1 MNTDPNS
8 RTPDF
13 NKAQHLAT
21 QLLLRQNID
30 SLKIDVR
37 SFKFDQPV
45 CIDSIQH
52 YSQVTHIPIEQL
64 TCYEFSGCCFVYHPR
79 CSIILYD
86 DDEPNE
92 HRKHWGIA
100 HEIGHMYLGHTTDG
114 PIEEI
119 EANYFAAQI
128 IMPEIVLVE
137 IAQRNSSIS
146 TRELCDC
153 FNASLMSAQKRITTL
168 ERRCCW
174 SSSDDDMLLL
184 QKFMPLIDKEF
195 PKIGQIS

>member
-1 MNTDPNS
+1 
-8 RTPDF
+8 
-13 NKAQHLAT
+13 
-21 QLLLRQNID
+21 
-30 SLKIDVR
+30 
-37 SFKFDQPV
+37 
-45 CIDSIQH
+45 
-52 YSQVTHIPIEQL
+52 
-64 TCYEFSGCCFVYHPR
+64 
-79 CSIILYD
+79 
-86 DDEPNE
+86 
-92 HRKHWGIA
+92 
-100 HEIGHMYLGHTTDG
+100 MYLGHTTDG

-119 EANYFAAQI
+119 EANYFAAQL

-184 QKFMPLIDKEF
+184 QKFMPLIDKAF